1 MRGGPRAYIRSPDLA
16 DTRLDRSDHGPSA
29 NADETT
35 RSARGRSVMTPR
47 SASTASAGPQ
57 STRRCLPPK
66 KNRTGLVLLLL
77 LLLGAGGFGSTAT
90 WATTASPALVV
101 DRTDRRPSV

>member
-35 RSARGRSVMTPR
+35 RSARWAIGDDTAIRKYGERGTAEHEALPAAEEEPHGARAPAAPPARRWRVRVYSYVSHDR
-47 SASTASAGPQ
+47 VASAG
-57 STRRCLPPK
+57 R
-66 KNRTGLVLLLL
+66 
-77 LLLGAGGFGSTAT
+77 
-90 WATTASPALVV
+90 
-101 DRTDRRPSV
+101 